1 MFFQIPP
8 GYDMSYPRRRRA
20 ACGVHVVPNMRFVV
34 IGLAAVIGVGI
45 GTVSAVAVAHRPV
58 QKANDFEIA
67 STNVDL
73 AQASMSRDDVAA
85 ARAHLETAKTR
96 TAMCDADAACRSRV
110 DHFNL
115 HARLDQVERRVALWA
130 KK

>member
-1 MFFQIPP
+1 
-8 GYDMSYPRRRRA
+8 
-20 ACGVHVVPNMRFVV
+20 MRFIV
-34 IGLAAVIGVGI
+34 IGVAAVIGLGV

-58 QKANDFEIA
+58 EIANDFEIA
-67 STNVDL
+67 STNIDQ
-73 AQASMSRDDVAA
+73 AQTMLSRGDVAA

-96 TAMCDADAACRSRV
+96 TAMCDADAVCHARV
-110 DHFNL
+110 DNFNL

>member
-1 MFFQIPP
+1 
-8 GYDMSYPRRRRA
+8 
-20 ACGVHVVPNMRFVV
+20 MRFVV
-34 IGLAAVIGVGI
+34 IGVAAIVGIGI
-45 GTVSAVAVAHRPV
+45 GTVSAVAVAHHPV
-58 QKANDFEIA
+58 AKANDFEIA
-67 STNVDL
+67 STNIDQ
-73 AQASMSRDDVAA
+73 AQTTLSRGDIAA

-110 DHFNL
+110 DNFNL